1 MTVTT
6 SPSTDNACI
15 PTSYSRLIATVIG
28 LQERSLGEL
37 LAGVAL
43 TPAQLTSDA
52 TLLTGPQQIQIIR
65 NALRLVGDKGFGLL
79 VGKRLTPPTHGAMG
93 FLANSSPD
101 LRTAIEAFQEF
112 LPTRMYFVRL
122 DMQTD
127 EQWLYCDFHLA
138 LDAESVVRRSILEA
152 ISLALLSLIEFILG
166 RPLHEGQLCLDY
178 AAPAYRSL
186 YPQYIPCP
194 IRFESSRNTLLIPLE
209 LLATVNA
216 TADHEN
222 YDMALQQCQ
231 LMLNQLPKERATT
244 ADRVKAYM
252 LTHPPGQ
259 LSEDAVA
266 AAMFIT
272 KRTLA
277 RRLEKEGSSYRQL
290 RDEIF
295 ASLAARYLKDSALSV
310 ESIAGLLGYHD
321 SANFRRAFKRW
332 FDITPS
338 QYRDK

>member
-1 MTVTT
+1 
-6 SPSTDNACI
+6 
-15 PTSYSRLIATVIG
+15 
-28 LQERSLGEL
+28 
-37 LAGVAL
+37 
-43 TPAQLTSDA
+43 
-52 TLLTGPQQIQIIR
+52 
-65 NALRLVGDKGFGLL
+65 
-79 VGKRLTPPTHGAMG
+79 MG

-122 DMQTD
+122 ETQSDA
-127 EQWLYCDFHLA
+127 QWLRCDFHVA
-138 LDAESVVRRSILEA
+138 LDAEPVVRRSILEA
-152 ISLALLSLIEFILG
+152 VSLALLSLAEFILG

-178 AAPAYRSL
+178 AAPAYQSL

-194 IRFESSRNTLLIPLE
+194 ITFESSCNTLLIPLP
-209 LLATVNA
+209 LLTTANA

-231 LMLNQLPKERATT
+231 QMLNQLPKERATT

-277 RRLEKEGSSYRQL
+277 RRLAKEDCSYRQL

-295 ASLAARYLKDSALSV
+295 ASLAARYVRDSALSV

-332 FDITPS
+332 FGVTPS
-338 QYRDK
+338 QYREK

>member
-1 MTVTT
+1 M
-6 SPSTDNACI
+6 
-15 PTSYSRLIATVIG
+15 
-28 LQERSLGEL
+28 GEL
-37 LAGVAL
+37 LSGVAL

-52 TLLTGPQQIQIIR
+52 TLLTGAQQIQIIR
-65 NALRLVGDKGFGLL
+65 NAVRRVGDNGFGLQ

-122 DMQTD
+122 DTQMDT
-127 EQWLYCDFHLA
+127 QWLRCDFHVA
-138 LDAESVVRRSILEA
+138 LDAEPVVRRSILEA
-152 ISLALLSLIEFILG
+152 VSLALLSLAEFILG

-178 AAPAYRSL
+178 AAPAYQSL

-194 IRFESSRNTLLIPLE
+194 ITFESSCNTLLIPLP
-209 LLATVNA
+209 LLTTANA

-231 LMLNQLPKERATT
+231 QMLNQLPKERATT

-277 RRLEKEGSSYRQL
+277 RRLAKEDCSYRQL

-295 ASLAARYLKDSALSV
+295 ASLAARYVRDSALSV

-332 FDITPS
+332 FGVTPS
-338 QYRDK
+338 QYRER